1 LEWSPS
7 ISLSLSM
14 GSFSSKQLPSHTS
27 PVRDSVI
34 LCDGLRKLTEV
45 MNPSEAIAVTGK
57 LLSHNPWYAGS
68 NCGRFVYILGHQ
80 NRTSSTDFDSVTTF
94 DLDIVDLFL
103 SKRTRIKNIGDFFN
117 YGFTTGFYYLSE
129 NTVVIVDY
137 DRNSS
142 TLRQRLI
149 QIDMSKETAIC
160 HFYRG
165 YSIDHLA
172 ANWITDL
179 YIHARTSIGEDL
191 AITVFPNRDIE
202 TQGMQCNIIS
212 DSRAG
217 IIYPINPLSKRRRK
231 RITDLIDDASEYVAE
246 FYPEGEEGEAK
257 VSTLNPPF
265 FISDH
270 ELGFF
275 VDPNDV
281 QSAIDP
287 MTILV
292 MNVKSG
298 EMAIKEAWSILPF
311 SASEKNPFYASWVQA
326 NYREVALT
334 YRIARSPYC
343 WQQAIAAF
351 IEWSTTVGEH

>member
-1 LEWSPS
+1 
-7 ISLSLSM
+7 M
-14 GSFSSKQLPSHTS
+14 GSSSSKQLPTHTS

-34 LCDGLRKLTEV
+34 LCDGMRKLTEV
-45 MNPSEAIAVTGK
+45 KNPSE
-57 LLSHNPWYAGS
+57 
-68 NCGRFVYILGHQ
+68 
-80 NRTSSTDFDSVTTF
+80 RTPSTNFDSVTTF

-117 YGFTTGFYYLSE
+117 YGFTTGFYYLSDQ
-129 NTVVIVDY
+129 TVVIVDY

-149 QIDMSKETAIC
+149 QIDLSKETAIC

-165 YSIDHLA
+165 YLIDDLA

-179 YIHARTSIGEDL
+179 YIHARTSIGE
-191 AITVFPNRDIE
+191 
-202 TQGMQCNIIS
+202 
-212 DSRAG
+212 
-217 IIYPINPLSKRRRK
+217 
-231 RITDLIDDASEYVAE
+231 ASEYVAE

-265 FISDH
+265 FISEH

-298 EMAIKEAWSILPF
+298 KMAIKEAWSILPF
-311 SASEKNPFYASWVQA
+311 SASEKNPFYASWVQI
-326 NYREVALT
+326 ALT
-334 YRIARSPYC
+334 YRIVKSPYC
-343 WQQAIAAF
+343 WQQIIAAF
-351 IEWSTTVGEH
+351 IEWSTTASIEMGSYDELKMIPLRDGHFILASHVNEISDSRLIGGENVKGAEEKFRLIRVFLHFLISHRSLYKRLIKFLMN